1 MIKSNRG
8 DNGVCVCVYDRLKIE
23 YRELA
28 VRTFAGDNRSKPFTY
43 TRTRVCSII
52 IILIIIIIIILI
64 RDNEGSEA
72 NRKER
77 RKEGKLRGRERI
89 FREGSENSGELERR

>member
-1 MIKSNRG
+1 MPVTIVAS
-8 DNGVCVCVYDRLKIE
+8 LS
-23 YRELA
+23 
-28 VRTFAGDNRSKPFTY
+28 RTHEHG
-43 TRTRVCSII
+43 CSII
-52 IILIIIIIIILI
+52 IILIIIIIIIIILI

-72 NRKER
+72 NRKEG

>member
-1 MIKSNRG
+1 MTIVAS
-8 DNGVCVCVYDRLKIE
+8 LS
-23 YRELA
+23 
-28 VRTFAGDNRSKPFTY
+28 RTHEHG
-43 TRTRVCSII
+43 CSII
-52 IILIIIIIIILI
+52 IILIIIIIIIILI

-72 NRKER
+72 NRKEG